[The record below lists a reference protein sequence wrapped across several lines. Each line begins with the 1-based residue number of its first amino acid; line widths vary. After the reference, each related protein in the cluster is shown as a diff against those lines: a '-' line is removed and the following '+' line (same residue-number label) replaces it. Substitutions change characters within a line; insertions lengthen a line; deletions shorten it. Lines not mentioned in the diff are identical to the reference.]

1 MVLRLV
7 TVEPWEEA
15 VCLRGGRLGQF
26 ELLVWSVRP
35 GPGLGG
41 PPIATGVCIDCL

>member
-1 MVLRLV
+1 MKPR
-7 TVEPWEEA
+7 EEA
-15 VCLRGGRLGQF
+15 VCLRGGRLGQL

-35 GPGLGG
+35 GAGPGG